1 MMSKTIN
8 QRCNLSGQGTPK
20 QRPWCLSLLSANY
33 DENLVYIPSV
43 IICLQYGVFGNGW
56 KKKKEEFLFF
66 IPKRKL
72 TETSG
77 LITQM

>member
-8 QRCNLSGQGTPK
+8 QRCTLSGQGTPK
-20 QRPWCLSLLSANY
+20 QQPRCLSLLSANY

-43 IICLQYGVFGNGW
+43 ITCLQYGVFGNGW
-56 KKKKEEFLFF
+56 EKKRGIFIF